1 VEGIG
6 PLLADSGLFTG
17 CRVTV
22 TPVMDLNDRVA
33 LDCYEHPTRLAR
45 RVKLGVPGD
54 YFPYATAVPGLAGQ
68 ADLDHPHPYVPH
80 GPPGQTG
87 DHNSGPLGRRHHRWK
102 THAGYRSRQCG
113 RHRFV
118 WRTPHGRHFLVD
130 HTGTHKLDP
139 VHGAMLLDAPDGLEL
154 YFGELTYSPS

>member
-1 VEGIG
+1 
-6 PLLADSGLFTG
+6 
-17 CRVTV
+17 V
-22 TPVMDLNDRVA
+22 TPVIDLNDRVA

-68 ADLDHPHPYVPH
+68 ADLDHPHPYVAD

-139 VHGAMLLDAPDGLEL
+139 VQGDMLLDAPDV
-154 YFGELTYSPS
+154 P